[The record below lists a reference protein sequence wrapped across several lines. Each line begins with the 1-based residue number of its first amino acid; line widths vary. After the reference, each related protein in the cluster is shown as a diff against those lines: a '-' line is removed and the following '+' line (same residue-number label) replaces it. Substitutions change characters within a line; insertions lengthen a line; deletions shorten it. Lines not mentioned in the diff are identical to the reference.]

1 MYVWTIAS
9 PLTRTTRGGRVGERM
24 IHHVREGVRFVM
36 TGGGGAALYLS
47 ANAWNTRP
55 RTAPVSVS
63 VIRGAARRHSS
74 FGD

>member
-36 TGGGGAALYLS
+36 TALYLS